1 MDLVGRPRLNLKPR
15 TVDKTGPVNELADT
29 VSRTSIFG
37 SGRPRDEKAYEERK
51 RKESESSDTPAG
63 GDQS

>member
-1 MDLVGRPRLNLKPR
+1 MDLAARPKLNLKPR
-15 TVDKTGPVNELADT
+15 TVDRTPVNDLADT
-29 VSRTSIFG
+29 FSRASIFG

-63 GDQS
+63 GDES